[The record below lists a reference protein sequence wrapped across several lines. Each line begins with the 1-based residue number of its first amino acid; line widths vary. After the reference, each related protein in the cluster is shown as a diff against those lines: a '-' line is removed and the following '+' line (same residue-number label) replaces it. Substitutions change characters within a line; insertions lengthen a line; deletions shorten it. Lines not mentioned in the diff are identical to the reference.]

1 MKGRILTQAE
11 VTDLESGLRDFF
23 KQHGFWVT
31 GVTTK
36 MSPQEY
42 SCDGVFRPKQS
53 DEMNIQFFRMDS
65 NDKDGKKMEET
76 YSSYISRGIRLAADN
91 PNIPTSIKMALA
103 NFADRIDNEM
113 IALPVDADGKP
124 WHMGDRFESKAGT
137 ETGTVG
143 VITYEGGE
151 CRVNYAEPTDL
162 KHYDSPTPASI
173 ADELDEAA
181 DDAYGS
187 DDLVRLDPDTL
198 REWAKALRSNDDRF

>member
-1 MKGRILTQAE
+1 MGDDATPAGWQWLADYIKNLRLPAGEDDEENEMDEKKGIADELRRIAGHDLVGCRSADEAAE
-11 VTDLESGLRDFF
+11 AI
-23 KQHGFWVT
+23 
-31 GVTTK
+31 
-36 MSPQEY
+36 Y
-42 SCDGVFRPKQS
+42 
-53 DEMNIQFFRMDS
+53 
-65 NDKDGKKMEET
+65 
-76 YSSYISRGIRLAADN
+76 
-91 PNIPTSIKMALA
+91 AL
-103 NFADRIDNEM
+103 ADRIDSEM
-113 IALPVDADGKP
+113 IEMPVDADGKP

-143 VITYEGGE
+143 VITYECGE

-198 REWAKALRSNDDRF
+198 REWAKALRSTDDRF